1 MRIAPTLQAL
11 CLIAAATAAHAQ
23 EPTGARPGNDIG
35 TGQSL
40 PRSDTA
46 GNINAATTR
55 SELAPNLPSPQA
67 DDIGALLAEA
77 RADLQA
83 GRTGA
88 AQEALER
95 VETRALDRSIP
106 VGTERVPAQNPL
118 VDAAGQARAAIASG
132 DIRGAIAIIDRAQPA
147 GPG

>member
-1 MRIAPTLQAL
+1 MRYATSLAAA
-11 CLIAAATAAHAQ
+11 CLIGLIAQ
-23 EPTGARPGNDIG
+23 ARAQVPQSGARPGNEIG

-40 PRSDTA
+40 PRSDQA
-46 GNINAATTR
+46 GNIDGATTH
-55 SELAPNLPSPQA
+55 SELAPNLPSPSA
-67 DDIGALLAEA
+67 DDIGGLLAEA

-95 VETRALDRSIP
+95 AETRALDRSIP

-118 VDAAGQARAAIASG
+118 VDAVGQARAALARG
-132 DIRGAIAIIDRAQPA
+132 NTRGAIAIIDRAL
-147 GPG
+147 

>member
-1 MRIAPTLQAL
+1 MRTAPMLQAF
-11 CLIAAATAAHAQ
+11 CLIAATAAAHAQ

-67 DDIGALLAEA
+67 DGIGALLAEA
-77 RADLQA
+77 RADLLA

-118 VDAAGQARAAIASG
+118 VDAASQARAAIASG
-132 DIRGAIAIIDRAQPA
+132 DRSGAIAIIDHARPA